1 MNERFSLYQ
10 SRTGECTD
18 HTRHCQ
24 NDKLVSAKGARGN
37 RRATT

>member
-1 MNERFSLYQ
+1 MNER
-10 SRTGECTD
+10 TD